1 MFYIYRTFRMNKVPK
16 NAEKFECEKC
26 DFSCRKRSNW
36 NIHLLTTKH
45 KNRTNRTENA
55 PKNAGEIFICECG
68 KSYNARNSLWY
79 HKKKCN
85 YEENV
90 EGIQE
95 EEEDKEEEEEE
106 EENDL
111 TYKGMFLEMVNQNK
125 ELQGMMKEMI
135 PKIGNNNNIM
145 TNSNNSQFN
154 INVFLNEDCKDALNI
169 KDFVS
174 SLKLQLKDLDNTGK
188 LGFVEGTSKIF
199 IDGLN
204 KLEVTKRPIH
214 CSDINEETLYIKD
227 NDTWGKENKNKD
239 KMKNA
244 IDEITDINMKQMPEW
259 LKNNPKFTNDEEYL
273 KVISNIMNVID
284 QGKENKQKE
293 KIINNVAKETFIDE

>member
-1 MFYIYRTFRMNKVPK
+1 MSTK
-16 NAEKFECEKC
+16 NTSKNINLFECKNC
-26 DFSCRKRSNW
+26 DFNCSKKGDW
-36 NIHLLTTKH
+36 NRHLLTRKH
-45 KNRTNRTENA
+45 INSTTTTEITSNY
-55 PKNAGEIFICECG
+55 IICECG
-68 KSYNARNSLWY
+68 KKYKERTALWR

-85 YEENV
+85 YEEKP
-90 EGIQE
+90 EK
-95 EEEDKEEEEEE
+95 KEEEEEE
-106 EENDL
+106 DNVSYKDL
-111 TYKGMFLEMVNQNK
+111 LIQAMADLKKKDEQLDK
-125 ELQGMMKEMI
+125 IIELI
-135 PKIGNNNNIM
+135 PKIGNTTNTQNNN
-145 TNSNNSQFN
+145 FN
-154 INVFLNEDCKDALNI
+154 LQIFLNEDCKDALNI